1 MAEKDK
7 YAEEMLTDEELDNVV
22 GGNWFENYFDAVEL
36 YNRGLI
42 ENLTRV
48 TTRPANLMDILHKMG
63 YTGYKCDYNEVN
75 IYVNKSGNSGMA
87 TGGAG
92 DVLAGVIGA
101 LLAQKHLSL
110 SPFDAATLG
119 VYIHGL
125 AGDRAAKALGEYSLM
140 AKDIAENIRI

>member
-75 IYVNKSGNSGMA
+75 IYVNKSGEKTTQYDFWKN
-87 TGGAG
+87 
-92 DVLAGVIGA
+92 
-101 LLAQKHLSL
+101 
-110 SPFDAATLG
+110 FDA
-119 VYIHGL
+119 
-125 AGDRAAKALGEYSLM
+125 
-140 AKDIAENIRI
+140 ENNTTIIRHA